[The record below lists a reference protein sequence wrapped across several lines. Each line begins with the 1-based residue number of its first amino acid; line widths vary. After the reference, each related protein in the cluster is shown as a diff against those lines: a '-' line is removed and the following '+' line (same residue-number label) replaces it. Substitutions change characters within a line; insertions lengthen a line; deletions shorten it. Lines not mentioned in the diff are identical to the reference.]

1 MIADE
6 RRNLIVKH
14 IREKTFV
21 SVEALA
27 RELDVSQMTIR
38 RDLVTLSD
46 SGVIERRYGGAVLKE
61 EKTYREKNVSNA
73 AAKERIANRAAKLI
87 NPGDTLFLDA
97 GTTTFQIAKKLVQR
111 KDLTII
117 TNDVE
122 IAYLL
127 RSAKPNLILCGGVMQ
142 KETGSL
148 VGDFT
153 SQMLEQINFNIAFV
167 GTSCIDQDYYC
178 STPSLEKVPVKQA
191 TMRRNCETYL
201 VADSSKFEKTAL
213 VRLNP
218 VEDFAGLITDKVFS
232 EEEKVILSMRGVT
245 LMSV

>member
-1 MIADE
+1 VIADE

-27 RELDVSQMTIR
+27 KELDVSQMTIR
-38 RDLVTLSD
+38 RDLVTLSN
-46 SGVIERRYGGAVLKE
+46 SGLVERRYGGAVLKE
-61 EKTYREKNVSNA
+61 EKTYSEKNVSNA
-73 AAKERIANRAAKLI
+73 SAKEEIAERAVALI
-87 NPGDTLFLDA
+87 NTGDTLFLDA
-97 GTTTFQIAKKLVQR
+97 GTTTFQIAKKLLSR

-127 RSAKPNLILCGGVMQ
+127 KNAKPKLILCGGLMQ

-178 STPSLEKVPVKQA
+178 STPSLEKVAIKRA
-191 TMRRNCETYL
+191 AIRRNCETYL
-201 VADSSKFEKTAL
+201 VADSSKFDKSAL

-218 VEDFAGLITDKVFS
+218 LEDFTAVITDRIFS
-232 EEEKVILSMRGVT
+232 DDEKNLFSMRGINLICV
-245 LMSV
+245 